1 MTTLWLLSVA
11 AAIEAITGI
20 ALIVSPQIVSQL
32 LLGADLPGTGI
43 AVARVAGAALLALGV
58 GCWKSRED
66 AGNAPPL
73 LAAMLTYNV
82 LVTAYLIYLGVG
94 GELVGKLLWPAVA
107 LHAALAL
114 LFVRACMSNQTTKS
128 RPNIG

>member
-1 MTTLWLLSVA
+1 
-11 AAIEAITGI
+11 
-20 ALIVSPQIVSQL
+20 
-32 LLGADLPGTGI
+32 
-43 AVARVAGAALLALGV
+43 
-58 GCWKSRED
+58 
-66 AGNAPPL
+66 
-73 LAAMLTYNV
+73 MLTYNV